1 MSLKR
6 QAAEGAYWTG
16 TSSVVVTVLQ
26 FAQLA
31 VLAWLLVPED
41 FGLMAMMMVVIGFAQ
56 AFADMG
62 ISNAII
68 HRQNTTDEHLSSLYW
83 LNILA
88 GIVLF
93 FLLLAMVP
101 AIVAFF
107 AEPRLAELIP
117 VTALIFLIAPFGQV
131 FQALLQ
137 KNLRFR

>member
-31 VLAWLLVPED
+31 ILARLLVPED

-68 HRQNTTDEHLSSLYW
+68 HRQDTTDEHLSSLYW

-93 FLLLAMVP
+93 FLLVAAVP
-101 AIVAFF
+101 AIVVSRMELGARPSPNSMF
-107 AEPRLAELIP
+107 LAC
-117 VTALIFLIAPFGQV
+117 FS
-131 FQALLQ
+131 
-137 KNLRFR
+137 N